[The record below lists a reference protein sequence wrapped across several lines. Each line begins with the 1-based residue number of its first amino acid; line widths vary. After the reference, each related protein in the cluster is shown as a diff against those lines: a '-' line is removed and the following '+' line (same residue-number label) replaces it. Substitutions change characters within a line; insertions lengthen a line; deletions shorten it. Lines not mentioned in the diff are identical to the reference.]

1 MLELL
6 SANIKMLLRDR
17 EALFWA
23 LMFPLAFVFVFGLFD
38 VGKTDPYRMAIID
51 LANSPMSRSIQA
63 ELSHFDLL
71 HIDREFSSESEGKQ
85 AVEQGLVESAL
96 IIPSDFSNITDASD
110 RNRPVMVSLYFDRNT
125 LQSNQ
130 LVVGAVNQALSRANF
145 KLSNAPQI
153 INLNPQMVE
162 GPDITYFDEVL
173 IGLVGMGVMFNS
185 ILVIGVKLTSYR
197 QQNILRRILVTPLK
211 VRNYFASVVLTHML
225 LSLVQTIIIL
235 ATGILVF
242 DGRIVSNVLW
252 LFPIIILAN
261 LVFLNIG
268 FSIGGWA
275 RSPAAAS
282 GLGNIIVMP
291 MMFFSGTFFS
301 TSSLPSFLPNLVK
314 ILPLTPALDALRS
327 VGIYGDPLWK
337 TWPEL
342 LMLTGWVIVSA
353 GIAIKVFRFD
363 QPD

>member
-110 RNRPVMVSLYFDRNT
+110 RNKPVMVSLYFDRNT

-268 FSIGGWA
+268 FSIGGWS

-301 TSSLPSFLPNLVK
+301 TSSLPSFLPDLVK

-342 LMLTGWVIVSA
+342 LMLTGWAIVSA
-353 GIAIKVFRFD
+353 GIAIKAFRFD